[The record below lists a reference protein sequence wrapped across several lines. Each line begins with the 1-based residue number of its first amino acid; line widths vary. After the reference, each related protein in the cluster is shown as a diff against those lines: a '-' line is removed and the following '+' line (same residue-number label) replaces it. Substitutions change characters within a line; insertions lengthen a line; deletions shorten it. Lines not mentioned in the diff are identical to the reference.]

1 MKKKLALLLVAAMTV
16 TSLTACGGSQSDT
29 TETTETAS
37 TAETTESA
45 ATEETAAAE
54 TTEDADAAL
63 LDTIAPDKIPVEDY
77 VELGD
82 YQNITVTVA
91 PATVSESDIDDY
103 ITSALQNANA
113 PEAGVTDRA
122 PVDGDTV
129 NIDYVGKMDGEAFDN
144 GSDTGYNLTLGSGS
158 FIDGFESAIV
168 EKKIMPGETADIDVT
183 FPDPYENNPDF
194 AGKPAVFTVTVN
206 YIVATLDDFNDTMA
220 HALNED
226 CNTVEDYRAYA
237 EEQLMASAQE
247 DHDNE
252 VQDAILTEL
261 VDGCTFTGTE
271 IPEEV
276 GNIWFNQVYQNILS
290 QADYYSMLYQMD
302 RETFVKYYYGYN
314 SLAELRVMLG
324 SNKQEYAKQFVAIQA
339 VANKE
344 GISVTEDEVMAQLE
358 ETAQQ
363 YGYESADALVEAG
376 VDLEA
381 QRFIM
386 VYNQVMDLLESYTTV
401 IDKEVTE

>member
-1 MKKKLALLLVAAMTV
+1 MKKKLALLLVAAMTIS
-16 TSLTACGGSQSDT
+16 SLTACGGSQNDT

-37 TAETTESA
+37 TAESTESA
-45 ATEETAAAE
+45 ATEETATA
-54 TTEDADAAL
+54 TTEDADAEL
-63 LDTIAPDKIPVEDY
+63 LDTIAPDQIPVEDY

-103 ITSALQNANA
+103 ITGALQSAA
-113 PEAGVTDRA
+113 TPEAGVTDRA

-158 FIDGFESAIV
+158 FIDGFESGIV

-183 FPDPYENNPDF
+183 FPDPYQNNPDF
-194 AGKPAVFTVTVN
+194 SGKPAVFTVTVN
-206 YIVATLDDFNDTMA
+206 FIIATLDDFNDTMA

-237 EEQLMASAQE
+237 EDQLMAGAE
-247 DHDNE
+247 EEHDNA
-252 VQDAILTEL
+252 VQDAILAEL
-261 VDGCTFTGTE
+261 VDGSTFTDAE

-302 RETFVKYYYGYN
+302 RETFVKYYYGYD

-358 ETAQQ
+358 ENAQQ
-363 YGYESADALVEAG
+363 YGYESADDLVEAG

-386 VYNQVMDLLESYTTV
+386 VYNQVMDLLKSNTTV

>member
-1 MKKKLALLLVAAMTV
+1 MKKKLALLLAAAMTI
-16 TSLTACGGSQSDT
+16 SNLTACGSSQS
-29 TETTETAS
+29 ETTETGESAS
-37 TAETTESA
+37 VAETTESA
-45 ATEETAAAE
+45 VTDETAA
-54 TTEDADAAL
+54 TTEDADSAL
-63 LDTIAPDKIPVEDY
+63 LDTIAPDQIPVEDY

-82 YQNITVTVA
+82 YENLTVTVA
-91 PATVSESDIDDY
+91 PAAVSESDIDDY
-103 ITSALQNANA
+103 ITGALQSATT

-158 FIDGFESAIV
+158 FIDGFESGIV

-183 FPDPYENNPDF
+183 FPDPYQNNPDF

-206 YIVATLDDFNDTMA
+206 FIVATLDDFNDTMA

-237 EEQLMASAQE
+237 EEQLMASAE
-247 DHDNE
+247 EEHDNA
-252 VQDAILTEL
+252 VQDAILTEF
-261 VDGCTFTGTE
+261 VDNCTFTDAE

-302 RETFVKYYYGYN
+302 RETFVKYYYGYD

-386 VYNQVMDLLESYTTV
+386 VYNQVMDLLKAHTTV

>member
-1 MKKKLALLLVAAMTV
+1 MKKKLALLLVAAMTI
-16 TSLTACGGSQSDT
+16 SNLTACGSSQS
-29 TETTETAS
+29 ETTESGESAS
-37 TAETTESA
+37 VAETTESA
-45 ATEETAAAE
+45 VTDETAA
-54 TTEDADAAL
+54 TTEDAESAL
-63 LDTIAPDKIPVEDY
+63 LDTIAPDQIPVEDY

-82 YQNITVTVA
+82 YENLTVTVA
-91 PATVSESDIDDY
+91 PAAVSESDIDDY
-103 ITSALQNANA
+103 ITSALQSATT

-158 FIDGFESAIV
+158 FIDGFESGIV

-183 FPDPYENNPDF
+183 FPDPYQNNPDF
-194 AGKPAVFTVTVN
+194 AGKPAVFTVTMN
-206 YIVATLDDFNDTMA
+206 FIIATLDDFNDTMA

-237 EEQLMASAQE
+237 EEQLMASAE
-247 DHDNE
+247 EEHDNA
-252 VQDAILTEL
+252 VQDAILTEF
-261 VDGCTFTGTE
+261 VDNCTFTDAE

-302 RETFVKYYYGYN
+302 RETFVKYYYGYD

-363 YGYESADALVEAG
+363 YGYESTDDLVEAG

-386 VYNQVMDLLESYTTV
+386 VYNQVMDLLKAHTTV

>member
-1 MKKKLALLLVAAMTV
+1 MKKKLALLLVAAMTI
-16 TSLTACGGSQSDT
+16 SNLTACGSSQS
-29 TETTETAS
+29 ETTETGESAS
-37 TAETTESA
+37 VAETTESA
-45 ATEETAAAE
+45 VTDETAA
-54 TTEDADAAL
+54 TTEDADSAL
-63 LDTIAPDKIPVEDY
+63 LDTIAPDQIPVEDY

-82 YQNITVTVA
+82 YENLTVTVA
-91 PATVSESDIDDY
+91 PAAVSESDIDDY
-103 ITSALQNANA
+103 ITRALQSATT

-158 FIDGFESAIV
+158 FIDGFESGIV

-183 FPDPYENNPDF
+183 FPDPYQNNPDF

-206 YIVATLDDFNDTMA
+206 FIIATLDDFNDTMA

-237 EEQLMASAQE
+237 EEQLMASAE
-247 DHDNE
+247 EEHDNA
-252 VQDAILTEL
+252 VQDAILTEF
-261 VDGCTFTGTE
+261 VDNCTFTDAE

-302 RETFVKYYYGYN
+302 RETFVKYYD

-363 YGYESADALVEAG
+363 YGYESTDDLVEAG

-386 VYNQVMDLLESYTTV
+386 VYNQVMDLLKAHTTV

>member
-1 MKKKLALLLVAAMTV
+1 MKKKLALLLVAAMTI
-16 TSLTACGGSQSDT
+16 SNLTACGSSQS
-29 TETTETAS
+29 ETTETGESAS
-37 TAETTESA
+37 VAETTESA
-45 ATEETAAAE
+45 VTDETAA
-54 TTEDADAAL
+54 TTEDADSAL
-63 LDTIAPDKIPVEDY
+63 LDTIAPDQIPVEDY

-82 YQNITVTVA
+82 YENLTVTVA
-91 PATVSESDIDDY
+91 PAAVSESDIDDY
-103 ITSALQNANA
+103 ITRALQSATT

-158 FIDGFESAIV
+158 FIDGFESGIV

-183 FPDPYENNPDF
+183 FPDPYQNNPDF
-194 AGKPAVFTVTVN
+194 AGKPAVFTVTMN
-206 YIVATLDDFNDTMA
+206 FIIATLDDFNDTMA

-237 EEQLMASAQE
+237 EEQLMASAE
-247 DHDNE
+247 EEHDNA
-252 VQDAILTEL
+252 VQDAILTEF
-261 VDGCTFTGTE
+261 VDNCTFTDAE

-302 RETFVKYYYGYN
+302 RETFVKYYYGYD
-314 SLAELRVMLG
+314 SLEELRVMLG

-363 YGYESADALVEAG
+363 YGYESTDDLVEAG

-386 VYNQVMDLLESYTTV
+386 VYNQVMDLLKAHTTV

>member
-1 MKKKLALLLVAAMTV
+1 MKKKLALLLVAAMTI
-16 TSLTACGGSQSDT
+16 SNLTACGSSQS
-29 TETTETAS
+29 ETTETGESAS
-37 TAETTESA
+37 VAETTESA
-45 ATEETAAAE
+45 VTDETAAI
-54 TTEDADAAL
+54 TEDADSAL
-63 LDTIAPDKIPVEDY
+63 LDTIAPDQIPVEDY

-82 YQNITVTVA
+82 YENLTVTVA
-91 PATVSESDIDDY
+91 PAAVSESDIDDY
-103 ITSALQNANA
+103 ITRALQSATT

-158 FIDGFESAIV
+158 FIDGFESGIV

-183 FPDPYENNPDF
+183 FPDPYQNNPDF
-194 AGKPAVFTVTVN
+194 AGKPAVFTVTIN
-206 YIVATLDDFNDTMA
+206 FIVATLDDFNDTMA

-237 EEQLMASAQE
+237 EEQLMASAE
-247 DHDNE
+247 EEHDNA
-252 VQDAILTEL
+252 VQDAILTEF
-261 VDGCTFTGTE
+261 VDNCTFTDAE

-302 RETFVKYYYGYN
+302 RETFVKYYYGYD

-363 YGYESADALVEAG
+363 YGYESTDDLVEAG

-386 VYNQVMDLLESYTTV
+386 VYNQVMDLLKAHTTV

>member
-1 MKKKLALLLVAAMTV
+1 MKKKLALLLVAAMTI
-16 TSLTACGGSQSDT
+16 SNLTACGSSQS
-29 TETTETAS
+29 ETTETGESAS
-37 TAETTESA
+37 VAETTESA
-45 ATEETAAAE
+45 VTDETAA
-54 TTEDADAAL
+54 TTEDAESAL
-63 LDTIAPDKIPVEDY
+63 LDTIAPDQIPVEDY

-82 YQNITVTVA
+82 YENLTVTVA
-91 PATVSESDIDDY
+91 PAAVSESDIDDY
-103 ITSALQNANA
+103 ITRALQSATT

-158 FIDGFESAIV
+158 FIDGFESGIV

-183 FPDPYENNPDF
+183 FPDPYQNNPDF
-194 AGKPAVFTVTVN
+194 AGKPAVFTVTMN
-206 YIVATLDDFNDTMA
+206 FIIATLDDFNDTMA

-237 EEQLMASAQE
+237 EEQLMASAE
-247 DHDNE
+247 EEHDNA
-252 VQDAILTEL
+252 VQDAILTEF
-261 VDGCTFTGTE
+261 VDDCTFTDAE

-302 RETFVKYYYGYN
+302 RETFVKYYYGYD

-363 YGYESADALVEAG
+363 YGYESTVDLVEAG

-386 VYNQVMDLLESYTTV
+386 VYNQVMDLLKAHTTV

>member
-1 MKKKLALLLVAAMTV
+1 MKKKFALLLVAAMTIS
-16 TSLTACGGSQSDT
+16 SLTACGGSQNDT

-37 TAETTESA
+37 TAESTESIA
-45 ATEETAAAE
+45 AEETTTAA
-54 TTEDADAAL
+54 TEDADAEL
-63 LDTIAPDKIPVEDY
+63 LDTIAPDQLPVEDY

-82 YQNITVTVA
+82 YRNITVTVE
-91 PATVSESDIDDY
+91 PATVSESDIDDF
-103 ITSALQNANA
+103 ITGALSNATT
-113 PEAGVTDRA
+113 PEAGITDRV
-122 PVDGDTV
+122 PVEGDTV
-129 NIDYVGKMDGEAFDN
+129 NIDYVGKMDGAAFDN

-158 FIDGFESAIV
+158 FIDGFESGIV

-183 FPDPYENNPDF
+183 FPDPYQNNPDF
-194 AGKPAVFTVTVN
+194 SGKPAVFTVTVN
-206 YIVATLDDFNDTMA
+206 FIIAALDDFNDTMA

-237 EEQLMASAQE
+237 KDQLMASAE
-247 DHDNE
+247 EEHDNA
-252 VQDAILTEL
+252 VQDAILAEL
-261 VDGCTFTGTE
+261 VDGSTFTDTE

-276 GNIWFNQVYQNILS
+276 GNIWFNQVYQNMLS

-302 RETFVKYYYGYN
+302 RETFVKYYYGYD

-344 GISVTEDEVMAQLE
+344 GISVTEDEVLAQME
-358 ETAQQ
+358 ENAQQ
-363 YGYESADALVEAG
+363 YGYESADDLVEAG

-386 VYNQVMDLLESYTTV
+386 VYNQVMDLLKSNTTV

>member
-1 MKKKLALLLVAAMTV
+1 MKKRLALLLVAAMTI
-16 TSLTACGGSQSDT
+16 SNLTACGSSQS
-29 TETTETAS
+29 ETTETGESAS
-37 TAETTESA
+37 VAETTESA
-45 ATEETAAAE
+45 VTDETAA
-54 TTEDADAAL
+54 TTEDADSAL
-63 LDTIAPDKIPVEDY
+63 LDTIAPDQIPVEDY

-82 YQNITVTVA
+82 YENLTVTVA
-91 PATVSESDIDDY
+91 PAAVSESDIDDY
-103 ITSALQNANA
+103 ITRALQSATTS
-113 PEAGVTDRA
+113 EAGVTDRA

-158 FIDGFESAIV
+158 FIDGFESGIV

-183 FPDPYENNPDF
+183 FPDPYQNNPDF
-194 AGKPAVFTVTVN
+194 AGKPAVFTVTMN
-206 YIVATLDDFNDTMA
+206 FIIATLDDFNDTMA

-237 EEQLMASAQE
+237 EEQLMASAE
-247 DHDNE
+247 EEHDNA
-252 VQDAILTEL
+252 VQDAILTEF
-261 VDGCTFTGTE
+261 VDNCTFTDAE

-302 RETFVKYYYGYN
+302 RETFVKYYYGYD

-363 YGYESADALVEAG
+363 YGYESTDDLVEAG

-386 VYNQVMDLLESYTTV
+386 VYNQVMDLLKAHTTV